1 MNPQDLTIAT
11 MTWARNDAEEALLR
25 GSLASLAG
33 LGIPVFVTDGGSPAP
48 FLDFLRGLPHVTVLA
63 PPRPGLWMQTRTS
76 LRAAHG
82 AGAPF
87 VLYTEPD
94 KAGFFAQSLPQ
105 LLAEAVPDNH
115 LGVLLFSRSDEGFAS
130 FPAFQQ
136 MTETTINNC
145 CHEVIGARADY
156 VYGPFLLNRAVVPH
170 LETLPETV
178 GWGWRPYAF
187 NVARRL
193 GYRVAAVTGNF
204 LCPEDQ
210 REDTPAE
217 RIYRMRQ
224 LVQNIEGLTLSTAA
238 TLAQ

>member
-1 MNPQDLTIAT
+1 MHTTYLSIAT

-25 GSLASLAG
+25 RSLGLLAG
-33 LGIPVFVTDGGSPAP
+33 LGMPVFVTDGGSPAP
-48 FLDFLRGLPHVTVLA
+48 FLDFLRGLPGVTVLS

-76 LRAAHG
+76 LRAARD
-82 AGAPF
+82 AGTPF
-87 VLYTEPD
+87 ILYTEPD
-94 KAGFFAQSLPQ
+94 KADFFAQSLPQ
-105 LLAEAVPDNH
+105 RLAEAVPDDG
-115 LGVLLFSRSDEGFAS
+115 LGVRLFSRSGEGFAS

-136 MTETTINNC
+136 MTETTINAC
-145 CHEVIGARADY
+145 CREVIGVPADY

-170 LETLPETV
+170 LETLPETI

>member
-1 MNPQDLTIAT
+1 MNPTHLAIAT

-25 GSLASLAG
+25 RSLGLLAG
-33 LGIPVFVTDGGSPAP
+33 LGMPVFVTDGGSPAS
-48 FLDFLRGLPHVTVLA
+48 FLDFLRSLPPVTVLS

-82 AGAPF
+82 AGTPF

-94 KAGFFAQSLPQ
+94 KADFFAHFLPQ
-105 LLAEAVPDNH
+105 LLAGAAADNR
-115 LGVLLFSRSDEGFAS
+115 LGVRLFSRSDRGFAS

-136 MTETTINNC
+136 MTETTINAC
-145 CHEVIGARADY
+145 CREVIGVPADY
-156 VYGPFLLNRAVVPH
+156 VYGPFLLHRAVVPH

-193 GYRVAAVTGNF
+193 GYRVEAATGDF
-204 LCPEDQ
+204 LCPADQ

-238 TLAQ
+238 TLAP